1 MLKKVSIVTLLAL
14 ALAAPGAE
22 GRQNAVSQAPA
33 AAQAP
38 VETKSQVA
46 RPVSANDPVNI
57 RLDLTISV
65 TDQRG
70 VALWPAKVATLHA
83 IDADRAS
90 IRVGQT
96 SGAGPVNPSVA
107 VEPTPILNIDAQPR
121 LVGSGRV
128 RVTVSFE
135 YRPGAE
141 VGKGVPIHVNER
153 LSAVLDDGKPVVVS
167 QTPDPSADRIVKVE
181 LKASIVR

>member
-1 MLKKVSIVTLLAL
+1 MLKKVLIVTLLAL
-14 ALAAPGAE
+14 PLAAPIAE
-22 GRQNAVSQAPA
+22 ARQDADSQAAAASQAPS
-33 AAQAP
+33 
-38 VETKSQVA
+38 EKSQPA
-46 RPVSANDPVNI
+46 RPPSNDPANI

-70 VALWPAKVATLHA
+70 AALWPAKVATLHA
-83 IDADRAS
+83 IDGDRAS

-96 SGAGPVNPSVA
+96 GGTAAVNPNIS

-121 LVGSGRV
+121 LVGSSRV
-128 RVTVSFE
+128 RVVVSFE

-141 VGKGVPIHVNER
+141 AGKGVPIHINER
-153 LSAVLDDGKPVVVS
+153 LGAVLDDGKPIVVS

-181 LKASIVR
+181 LKATILK